1 MWQGPEFT
9 QFCKEED
16 RKEMDPTC
24 PVSES
29 IDTSEEFDKAYEE
42 FIEETYGLPLVP
54 PEEIEVPDW
63 RVFLSLSHSLNVHFS
78 GWPGPSTL
86 NPEP

>member
-1 MWQGPEFT
+1 
-9 QFCKEED
+9 
-16 RKEMDPTC
+16 MDPTC

-63 RVFLSLSHSLNVHFS
+63 CV
-78 GWPGPSTL
+78 
-86 NPEP
+86 